1 MVGPPPAPRTYSMRG
16 RLLWLLLIA
25 VALAAL
31 VQGAIAYYAASSEA
45 DGIFDYHMQQIAL
58 ALRGG
63 LPPGPLPRHL
73 AHAVDEADFD
83 FVIQIWSLDGTP
95 ELASSER
102 VELPR
107 QTAPGFSDVTV
118 NGTRYRVF
126 STRTS
131 AQVIQ
136 VAQDL
141 SARQELAGTL
151 VLRIVGP
158 VMLFAPVL
166 MLAVWWVVSRS
177 TRPLLRAREQIASR
191 AAEELS
197 PLATTDI
204 PDEVRPLVD
213 EINLLFGRLAEA
225 FAAQQSFVADA
236 AHELRSPLAALRLQ
250 VQSMQRATDTEG
262 RAVAARRLI
271 GGIDRMGRLVDQ
283 MLVLARQDAAVDPM
297 GTTQVDL
304 RAIASLAIGDVLAA
318 AHERDIDLGIGQSE
332 TVSVSGELEG
342 LRILLRNLLEN
353 AIKYTPRGGTI
364 DVAIRIADRSPV
376 VEIADSGPGIPA
388 EERRRVFDRFYRVVG
403 GSVAPGSGL
412 GLAIVQSVARRHH
425 ATISLDESHR
435 LGGLLVTV
443 RFPVSSAQ
451 PTSNLR

>member
-1 MVGPPPAPRTYSMRG
+1 MVRPPPAPRSYSLRG

-31 VQGAIAYYAASSEA
+31 VQGGLAFYAASSEA

-63 LPPGPLPRHL
+63 LTSGPLPRHL
-73 AHAVDEADFD
+73 AHDVDEADFD

-95 ELASSER
+95 ELTSSER

-107 QTAPGFSDVTV
+107 QAAQGFSDVTV

-131 AQVIQ
+131 TQVIQ

-141 SARQELAGTL
+141 SARQELAGSL

-158 VMLFAPVL
+158 VMLFAPIL

-177 TRPLLRAREQIASR
+177 TRPLLRAREQIARR

-197 PLATTDI
+197 PLTAADI

-250 VQSMQRATDTEG
+250 VQSMQRATGTEA

-283 MLVLARQDAAVDPM
+283 MLVLARQDAAVDPVD
-297 GTTQVDL
+297 TARVDL
-304 RAIASLAIGDVLAA
+304 RTVASLAIGDVLAA
-318 AHERDIDLGIGQSE
+318 AHERHIDLGISE
-332 TVSVSGELEG
+332 SSAVSVAGEPES
-342 LRILLRNLLEN
+342 LRILFRNLLEN
-353 AIKYTPRGGTI
+353 AIKHTPDGATI

-376 VEIADSGPGIPA
+376 VEIADSGPGIPVS
-388 EERRRVFDRFYRVVG
+388 ERSRVFDRFYRVAG

-412 GLAIVQSVARRHH
+412 GLAIVQSIAVRHH

-435 LGGLLVTV
+435 LGGLRVTV
-443 RFPVSSAQ
+443 RFQASNAQ
-451 PTSNLR
+451 PASGTR